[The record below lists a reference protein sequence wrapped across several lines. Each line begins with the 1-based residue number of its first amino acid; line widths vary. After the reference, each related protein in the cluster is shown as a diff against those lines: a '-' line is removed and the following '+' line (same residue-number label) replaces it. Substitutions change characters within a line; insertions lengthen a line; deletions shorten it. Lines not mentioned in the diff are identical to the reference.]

1 MCLRKQHWEM
11 PRTSVRGVS
20 AWAEGH
26 EVEAVGRCLR
36 DLGKLGVGRGDSQAD
51 ARCREWREQERQE
64 RTPGRTARQGLL
76 PRCDLWPRCSL
87 EGDIPSPPRAVLLTS
102 DLPPSGKQAV
112 CCSLSE

>member
-1 MCLRKQHWEM
+1 M

-36 DLGKLGVGRGDSQAD
+36 DLGELGVGLGDSQAD

-64 RTPGRTARQGLL
+64 RKNPGENSTAGPAAPVRPLAQMQPGGGHPFPAQG
-76 PRCDLWPRCSL
+76 C
-87 EGDIPSPPRAVLLTS
+87 AS
-102 DLPPSGKQAV
+102 DFRPPSVWEAGCLLQP
-112 CCSLSE
+112 